1 VPTLKRACIF
11 VDGENFRYSLNDPF
25 QNGRFT
31 FGRNAECA
39 RTPGR
44 GLGAAD

>member
-1 VPTLKRACIF
+1 MF
-11 VDGENFRYSLNDPF
+11 VDGENFRYSFKDLF

-44 GLGAAD
+44 GLGTPD